1 MTETENQLQET
12 IFYAYLSTYLFPIG
26 FYWFLPNKKNNIS
39 DVYIYIFTYKSTFT
53 YIYENF
59 WLIKYSFYFFSK
71 LWIVVFFCALSF
83 GPESSNAERTNGKNT
98 ATSTETTLENN
109 KFSYPSYITFL
120 LIYHFD
126 AYMR

>member
-59 WLIKYSFYFFSK
+59 
-71 LWIVVFFCALSF
+71 
-83 GPESSNAERTNGKNT
+83 
-98 ATSTETTLENN
+98 
-109 KFSYPSYITFL
+109 
-120 LIYHFD
+120 
-126 AYMR
+126 